1 MNNLKILSLYLCASV
16 FKLSLSIEIEGF
28 LDFFC
33 GGSLV
38 DEDFTYAA
46 EEGEVYRSGYV
57 LLVVLHE
64 GEKFVVVITGE
75 GQDAVVLADVADRLV
90 ELVGGESRFLCTEI

>member
-1 MNNLKILSLYLCASV
+1 M
-16 FKLSLSIEIEGF
+16 FKLSLAIEVEGF
-28 LDFFC
+28 LDFFR
-33 GGSLV
+33 GGGLV
-38 DEDFTYAA
+38 DEYVAYAA

-75 GQDAVVLADVADRLV
+75 GQGAVVLADVADCLV
-90 ELVGGESRFLCTEI
+90 ELVGGESSLLGTEI

>member
-1 MNNLKILSLYLCASV
+1 M
-16 FKLSLSIEIEGF
+16 FKLSLAIEVEGF
-28 LDFFC
+28 LDFFR
-33 GGSLV
+33 GGGLV
-38 DEDFTYAA
+38 DEYVAYAA

-75 GQDAVVLADVADRLV
+75 GQGAVVLADVADRLL
-90 ELVGGESRFLCTEI
+90 ELVGGESRFLRTEI